1 MLEGWGHSRSD
12 FHAES
17 LSTARCHLPTTLWSQ
32 RPVTTPDSMST
43 VQKEVS
49 PAASAA
55 SAASNAALAVAM
67 SCQGHTPPTTHT
79 GKH

>member
-1 MLEGWGHSRSD
+1 MLEGWGHSRSG

-17 LSTARCHLPTTLWSQ
+17 LSAARCHLPTIWSQ

-55 SAASNAALAVAM
+55 SAASSAALAVAM
-67 SCQGHTPPTTHT
+67 SYQGHTPPTAHT